1 MSKSIA
7 TGVRVDLCWP
17 IFAAI
22 DIVGG
27 AYFLITNQFKK
38 YWTCINEEII
48 GSKYKYIFKL
58 SYSNNPIIEW
68 I

>member
-1 MSKSIA
+1 MSNSIA

-38 YWTCINEEII
+38 Y
-48 GSKYKYIFKL
+48 
-58 SYSNNPIIEW
+58 
-68 I
+68 